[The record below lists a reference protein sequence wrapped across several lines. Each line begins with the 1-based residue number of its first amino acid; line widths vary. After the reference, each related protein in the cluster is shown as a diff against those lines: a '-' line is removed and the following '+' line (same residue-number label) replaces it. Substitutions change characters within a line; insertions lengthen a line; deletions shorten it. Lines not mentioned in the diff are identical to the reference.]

1 MPYYL
6 YSIGNCMCLIYVFS
20 AYCPYYHY
28 SIGSCICLNICSL
41 CLLPLLTYFL
51 SCICL
56 CTCSYSLILHVLP
69 LFHWLCNHAYMF
81 LVLITFITLTP
92 LAVYTCL
99 YVPSSCFHYI
109 PMAVYACE
117 CICSQ
122 CLLPLLPLFPWL
134 YIDHIY
140 KWNTV
145 N

>member
-81 LVLITFITLTP
+81 LVLITFITFITLTP
-92 LAVYTCL
+92 LLNIPVYMFQVRISL
-99 YVPSSCFHYI
+99 I
-109 PMAVYACE
+109 
-117 CICSQ
+117 
-122 CLLPLLPLFPWL
+122 FPWL
-134 YIDHIY
+134 YMHVHVYVLSAYYLYSLYSLGCI
-140 KWNTV
+140 
-145 N
+145 

>member
-81 LVLITFITLTP
+81 LVLITFITFITLTP
-92 LAVYTCL
+92 LL
-99 YVPSSCFHYI
+99 YI
-109 PMAVYACE
+109 PVYMFQVR
-117 CICSQ
+117 IS
-122 CLLPLLPLFPWL
+122 LIFPWL
-134 YIDHIY
+134 YMHVHVYVLSAYYLYSLYSLGCI
-140 KWNTV
+140 
-145 N
+145 

>member
-1 MPYYL
+1 
-6 YSIGNCMCLIYVFS
+6 MCLIYVFS

-81 LVLITFITLTP
+81 LVLITFITFITLTP
-92 LAVYTCL
+92 LL
-99 YVPSSCFHYI
+99 YI
-109 PMAVYACE
+109 PVYMFQVR
-117 CICSQ
+117 IS
-122 CLLPLLPLFPWL
+122 LIFPWL
-134 YIDHIY
+134 YMHVHVYVLSAYYLYSLYSLGCI
-140 KWNTV
+140 
-145 N
+145 